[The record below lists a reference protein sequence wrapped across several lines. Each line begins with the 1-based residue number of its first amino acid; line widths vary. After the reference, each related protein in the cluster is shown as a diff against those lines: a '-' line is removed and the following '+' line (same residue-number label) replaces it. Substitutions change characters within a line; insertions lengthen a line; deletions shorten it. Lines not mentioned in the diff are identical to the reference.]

1 MANLDDDDGSIQAA
15 KAAYR
20 AAVTRLSQDQEL
32 YERLRANRMDEE
44 LISLMLNRAA
54 EWHIE
59 IGDLFSSSPGAEKKQ
74 HAVIADAAD
83 KLAELLE
90 NDPYREYLQTG
101 DGWIDERTSGT
112 GVPLDEYLRRFAD
125 FMRRGAI
132 VDHHWCSADSA
143 LTESGR
149 KTSQK
154 TACIRWIAD
163 LLLMRNCIGY
173 EYDGRRLPDRNVIVA
188 RITNAVLGLAEA
200 SQLNANDVTQA
211 LRDRRRQ
218 YWKNETDP
226 DEQE

>member
-1 MANLDDDDGSIQAA
+1 MVVLDTSAWIEAFRKTGRPEIQQ
-15 KAAYR
+15 R
-20 AAVTRLSQDQEL
+20 V
-32 YERLRANRMDEE
+32 
-44 LISLMLNRAA
+44 
-54 EWHIE
+54 
-59 IGDLFSSSPGAEKKQ
+59 
-74 HAVIADAAD
+74 
-83 KLAELLE
+83 AELLE